1 MAGIGA
7 WDVPAGTNSKL
18 KIKHKGFKANGG
30 AIEHK
35 NRPEAVYMTFSSW
48 VKPKLKITKAK
59 ASSTQDPEELAVQ
72 TALDFEQEVKRAF
85 RKVGSCFDT
94 KYFDPNSIIWTM
106 DYAPRLASVGKRQF
120 IEIEINIDT
129 VNTIGMD
136 DQPSPNPATGKVE
149 MYSYK
154 DLEPQIAKAVDKIL
168 GMEAFDEKKAV
179 VSFGLT
185 KGAK

>member
-48 VKPKLKITKAK
+48 VKPKMSVQKAQQ
-59 ASSTQDPEELAVQ
+59 SGTHDPEELATK
-72 TALDFEQEVKRAF
+72 TALEFEQEIKRAF
-85 RKVGSCFDT
+85 RKVGSCFDS

-129 VNTIGMD
+129 VNEVGRDGPI
-136 DQPSPNPATGKVE
+136 PNPSSGKVE

-154 DLEPQIAKAVDKIL
+154 DLEAQIAKAVDKIL
-168 GMEAFDEKKAV
+168 GMEAFDERKAL
-179 VSFGLT
+179 VSFAIG